1 MEAMSGPTKSFR
13 TPFAR
18 TRGRGA
24 HSGTST
30 FWVQRIT
37 SVLAIPLTIAFVI
50 VVLALVGEDYAS
62 TVQILG
68 SAPVAVVMLLI
79 VSVCIYHMWIGMQE
93 ILTDYVHDELMLL
106 ALMGNTLFCLVL
118 GIASCFAVLK
128 LAFGM

>member
-1 MEAMSGPTKSFR
+1 MSAPARSYR

-18 TRGRGA
+18 ARGRGRS
-24 HSGTST
+24 SGTQT

-50 VVLALVGEDYAS
+50 VVLGLVGEDYAS

-68 SAPVAVVMLLI
+68 SAPVAVTLLLFVI
-79 VSVCIYHMWIGMQE
+79 VGIYHMWIGMQE
-93 ILTDYVHDELMLL
+93 IITDYVHDELMLL

-118 GIASCFAVLK
+118 GFASCFAVFK

>member
-1 MEAMSGPTKSFR
+1 MSGSIKGFR
-13 TPFAR
+13 TPLAR
-18 TRGRGA
+18 ARGRGA

-30 FWVQRIT
+30 FWRQRIT

-50 VVLALVGEDYAS
+50 VVLALIGEDYPS

-68 SAPVAVVMLLI
+68 SPVVAITMLLI
-79 VSVCIYHMWIGMQE
+79 VLVFIYHMWIGMQE

-118 GIASCFAVLK
+118 GFASCFAVLK

>member
-1 MEAMSGPTKSFR
+1 MSGPKAGYR

-18 TRGRGA
+18 VRGLGRS
-24 HSGTST
+24 SGTQT

-37 SVLAIPLTIAFVI
+37 SVLAIPLTIAFLI

-68 SAPVAVVMLLI
+68 SAPVAIVMLLFLI
-79 VSVCIYHMWIGMQE
+79 VGIYHMWIGMQE
-93 ILTDYVHDELMLL
+93 IITDYIHEQGMMLL

-118 GIASCFAVLK
+118 GFASCFAVLK

>member
-1 MEAMSGPTKSFR
+1 MSGPTGYR

-18 TRGRGA
+18 VRGRGR
-24 HSGTST
+24 HSGTQT

-62 TVQILG
+62 AVQILG
-68 SAPVAVVMLLI
+68 SAPVAITLLLFLI
-79 VSVCIYHMWIGMQE
+79 VGIYHMWIGMQE
-93 ILTDYVHDELMLL
+93 IVTDYVHDEFLMLL

-118 GIASCFAVLK
+118 GFASCFAVLK

>member
-1 MEAMSGPTKSFR
+1 MSGPTKGFR
-13 TPFAR
+13 TPLAR
-18 TRGRGA
+18 VRGLGA

-68 SAPVAVVMLLI
+68 SPVVAITMLLFVI
-79 VSVCIYHMWIGMQE
+79 VAIYHMWIGMQE

-118 GIASCFAVLK
+118 GFASCFAVLK

>member
-1 MEAMSGPTKSFR
+1 MSGPTENYR

-18 TRGRGA
+18 ARGRGRS
-24 HSGTST
+24 SGTQT

-62 TVQILG
+62 AVQILG
-68 SAPVAVVMLLI
+68 SVPVAITLMLFLVVA
-79 VSVCIYHMWIGMQE
+79 IYHMWIGMQE
-93 ILTDYVHDELMLL
+93 IITDYVHDELMLL

-118 GIASCFAVLK
+118 GFASCFAVLK